1 MKALPGPQ
9 QSFVNLANLST
20 AGRLCSGENLAVTG
34 RFLSGSIYF
43 GKMYLRRLAENTVLL

>member
-43 GKMYLRRLAENTVLL
+43 GKTYLRRLAENTVLL